1 MLADFAAGGAAG
13 CTTGVSSTGCTV
25 GGTVASDVLVAVR
38 ITAEVGGT
46 EVTMW
51 AWSANRPAVS
61 TAPTVRKY
69 FRMSI
74 TSPGGAA
81 ASLD

>member
-1 MLADFAAGGAAG
+1 
-13 CTTGVSSTGCTV
+13 
-25 GGTVASDVLVAVR
+25 
-38 ITAEVGGT
+38 
-46 EVTMW
+46 VTMW
-51 AWSANRPAVS
+51 AWSANRPAVN

-74 TSPGGAA
+74 ASPGGAA